1 MTTKHRGERVSNL
14 IHLLPGSLL
23 IYFDVNDLQPKGLW
37 SYMYTFPVFWNPEG
51 RKTPFI
57 RKFYYVFSCKQ
68 GVIDTV
74 KMGDNHY
81 GFRSRLA
88 NFSTS
93 DRFMINLPSGVVAS
107 QQFTIIASGWY
118 RLITRSTSEQ

>member
-1 MTTKHRGERVSNL
+1 MTTKHRGEGVSNL

-74 KMGDNHY
+74 KVGGNHY

-88 NFSTS
+88 NFFYIRQIHDQSAERRCRLTAVYNYSIWLVPS
-93 DRFMINLPSGVVAS
+93 DYSFY
-107 QQFTIIASGWY
+107 F
-118 RLITRSTSEQ
+118 